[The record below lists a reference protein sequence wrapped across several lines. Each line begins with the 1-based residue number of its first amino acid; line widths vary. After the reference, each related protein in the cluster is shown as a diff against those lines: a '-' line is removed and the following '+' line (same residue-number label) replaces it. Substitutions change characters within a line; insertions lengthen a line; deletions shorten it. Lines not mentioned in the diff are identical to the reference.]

1 MERDNRLIFFYRC
14 RDLFILLH
22 IILYCIVSALI
33 GCDSVPQL
41 GGTQHGIYSMNGNI
55 LVR

>member
-1 MERDNRLIFFYRC
+1 MERDNRLIFFYHC

-41 GGTQHGIYSMNGNI
+41 GVHSMVYI
-55 LVR
+55 V